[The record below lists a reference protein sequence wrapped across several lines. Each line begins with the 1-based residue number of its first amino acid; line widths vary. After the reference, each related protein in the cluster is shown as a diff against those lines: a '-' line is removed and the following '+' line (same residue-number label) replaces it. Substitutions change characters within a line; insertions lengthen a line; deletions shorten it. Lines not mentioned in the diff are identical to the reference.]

1 MKKKRQ
7 FSKLQLR
14 YFASY
19 LAILLLVMIVMVFFA
34 YRSFSGFHSQILL
47 NRYQADLHLVQDA
60 QEKLVSTLISIA
72 GQMTN
77 NDITPVKYADDPV
90 KASRFSGKLAS
101 YRAVNGTFS
110 EIFIHFSGDD
120 YVYSSTSFFRMDR
133 FTGQALNLEG
143 ISPEQM
149 ENALEKTTYLT
160 IWPEKPVQGYSVRSD
175 MGIHS
180 VVTILV
186 PLSYPG
192 GTRVGTVMY
201 LVDNNQFADWYA
213 SFGLRD
219 ADVVFLHN
227 GKIITSQ
234 NRSEVPS
241 ETLLQAATG
250 GQTEL
255 RYGGKLYHVLT
266 EDGSSRLSCVALV
279 SDEEFAV
286 ALSGSVKALV
296 LVSAFAAAVA
306 VLLITR
312 FVQSRMRGIKLLHS
326 MLAEHEPTGNEL
338 LEIRDGIQRLID
350 ENASMTTR
358 LENMADVQRGEF
370 VRRFLLGTFQD
381 EDAFLQM
388 AEQVSVNVDTRFFAV
403 AIVAKAAESSYELTV
418 DKIDR
423 LFDSTVSGASLIPVS
438 AENHLILLAFANEKE
453 QLRMFLESKFAG
465 LKACSASMIMGVS
478 GFHSAWTEGQ
488 RAYLE
493 AENAFEMRFVKGNT
507 APIYF
512 EELGENQ
519 TLEASFNRQAVDHL
533 RQALRKGDEARVEKA
548 LTEVSQAMH
557 DTRSSL
563 FGFRCMYSEIITA
576 VSVEAR
582 QSGVR
587 EEELY
592 DLFRLS
598 RCLSVDELDGM
609 LKQVC
614 RKIVSL
620 QTKTE
625 TEEIPEPVKNAY
637 DLIQRR
643 FSEPGLTV
651 ASIAEE
657 VGMSDSRLSVDFK
670 RVYQE
675 TPLECITHARMHRAQ
690 HLLGATEMPVKDIA
704 TECGYYDISAF
715 NRRFKSY
722 SGCTP
727 QQFRAQQGEKPVNL

>member
-1 MKKKRQ
+1 MKKKQR

-34 YRSFSGFHSQILL
+34 YRSFSSFHSQILL
-47 NRYQADLHLVQDA
+47 NRYQADLHLVRDA
-60 QEKLVSTLISIA
+60 QEQLISTLISIA

-101 YRAVNGTFS
+101 YRAVNGTFD

-133 FTGQALNLEG
+133 FTEQALRLEG
-143 ISPEQM
+143 VSPEQM
-149 ENALEKTTYLT
+149 ETALEKTTFLT
-160 IWPEKPVQGYSVRSD
+160 IWPEKPVQGYAVRSD
-175 MGIHS
+175 MGVHS
-180 VVTILV
+180 VVTLLV

-192 GTRVGTVMY
+192 GARVGTVMY
-201 LVDNNQFADWYA
+201 LVESDQFAEWYA
-213 SFGLRD
+213 SFGLKD

-227 GKIITSQ
+227 GQIITSQ
-234 NRSEVPS
+234 NRSGIPS
-241 ETLLQAATG
+241 ETLLQAAAS
-250 GQTEL
+250 GQTKL
-255 RYGGKLYHVLT
+255 RYGGKQYHILT

-286 ALSGSVKALV
+286 AVG
-296 LVSAFAAAVA
+296 AF
-306 VLLITR
+306 
-312 FVQSRMRGIKLLHS
+312 Q
-326 MLAEHEPTGNEL
+326 N
-338 LEIRDGIQRLID
+338 
-350 ENASMTTR
+350 
-358 LENMADVQRGEF
+358 
-370 VRRFLLGTFQD
+370 

-388 AEQVSVNVDTRFFAV
+388 AEQVSVNVDTRYFAV

-423 LFDSTVSGASLIPVS
+423 LFDEHVSGASLIPVS
-438 AENHLILLAFANEKE
+438 AENHLILLAFANEE
-453 QLRMFLESKFAG
+453 GQLRVFLEGKFAG

-533 RQALRKGDEARVEKA
+533 RQALRKGDEARAEKA
-548 LTEVSQAMH
+548 LAEVSQAMH

-576 VSVEAR
+576 VSAEAR
-582 QSGVR
+582 QSGVN

-625 TEEIPEPVKNAY
+625 TEEIPEPVKNTY

-675 TPLECITHARMHRAQ
+675 TPLECITHARIHRAQ

-704 TECGYYDISAF
+704 IECGYYDISAF

-722 SGCTP
+722 TGCTP
-727 QQFRAQQGEKPVNL
+727 QQYRQQGEAEKSR

>member
-1 MKKKRQ
+1 MKEKHR
-7 FSKLQLR
+7 FSKLQYQ

-19 LAILLLVMIVMVFFA
+19 LVILLLVMMVMIFFA
-34 YRSFSGFHSQILL
+34 YRSFSRFHSQILL

-60 QEKLVSTLISIA
+60 QDQLVSTLISIA

-77 NDITPVKYADDPV
+77 NDITPVRYADDPV

-101 YRAVNGTFS
+101 YRAVNDTFD

-120 YVYSSTSFFRMDR
+120 YVYSSTSFFSMDR
-133 FTGQALNLEG
+133 FVGQALNLEDV
-143 ISPEQM
+143 SPEELQ
-149 ENALEKTTYLT
+149 NALEKTAFLT
-160 IWPEKPVQGYSVRSD
+160 IWPEKRVQGYAVRSD
-175 MGIHS
+175 TGIHS
-180 VVTILV
+180 VVSILV

-192 GTRVGTVMY
+192 GARVGTVMY
-201 LVDNNQFADWYA
+201 LVETDQFAKWYE
-213 SFGLRD
+213 SFGLKD
-219 ADVVFLHN
+219 ADVVFLHQ
-227 GKIITSQ
+227 GQIITGQ
-234 NRSEVPS
+234 NRSGIPGEA
-241 ETLLQAATG
+241 LLQAADA
-250 GQTEL
+250 GQTAL
-255 RYGGKLYHVLT
+255 RYGGKQYHILT
-266 EDGSSRLSCVALV
+266 ENGSSRLSCAALV

-306 VLLITR
+306 MLLITR
-312 FVQSRMRGIKLLHS
+312 FVQSRMRGIKLVHS
-326 MLAEHEPTGNEL
+326 MLADHEPTGNEL

-423 LFDSTVSGASLIPVS
+423 LFDEHVSGASLIPVS
-438 AENHLILLAFANEKE
+438 AENHLILLAFANEE
-453 QLRMFLESKFAG
+453 GRLRAFLEGKFAG

-478 GFHSAWTEGQ
+478 GFHRAWTEGQ

-519 TLEASFNRQAVDHL
+519 TLEADYNRQAVDHL
-533 RQALRKGDEARVEKA
+533 RQALRKGDEVRVEKA
-548 LTEVSQAMH
+548 LAEVSQAMH

-576 VSVEAR
+576 VSAEAR
-582 QSGVR
+582 QSGVN

-598 RCLSVDELDGM
+598 RCLSVDELDAM

-614 RKIVSL
+614 RKIVTL
-620 QTKTE
+620 QSKTE
-625 TEEIPEPVKNAY
+625 TEEIPKPVRNAY
-637 DLIQRR
+637 NLIQRR

-690 HLLGATEMPVKDIA
+690 HLLGHTEMPVKDIA

-722 SGCTP
+722 TGCTP
-727 QQFRAQQGEKPVNL
+727 QQYRQQGTQE